1 MRASPRTCLDLLDS
15 CEGPVSSVFWLLGLS
30 SIECGSSNYW
40 SKCFEIIQAIFLF
53 ETSCDDSCFQFF
65 RFLLLL
71 SGFGGDI
78 GGAEVLRCDLGVGT
92 HCGDVGKF
100 TIFGIRLQSVL

>member
-65 RFLLLL
+65 RFYG
-71 SGFGGDI
+71 SNHSQKQHNI
-78 GGAEVLRCDLGVGT
+78 VN
-92 HCGDVGKF
+92 H
-100 TIFGIRLQSVL
+100 SVMEF

>member
-65 RFLLLL
+65 SYCFCRGSAAISVEQKFCGATSESGLIAVMSASLLFL
-71 SGFGGDI
+71 
-78 GGAEVLRCDLGVGT
+78 E
-92 HCGDVGKF
+92 
-100 TIFGIRLQSVL
+100 